1 MDIDELKHETKK
13 IKAPDL
19 GALAFGG
26 GIRTAEGLVDE
37 LKRRD
42 AAEKKKFR
50 RMMVF
55 FGVVGVGLVAFA
67 LREDPDPGVRLGRWL
82 LASIYALVVVLA
94 AVKSSGLAKVDYAE
108 PPLAFL
114 RKAERRY
121 RFVDPREYFIMV
133 PGLAVAGLAGW
144 LLAASGFDHFV
155 HRTRA
160 TAFDILYVL
169 GFLGLCAIALIMT
182 RKDWKREKGALHARL
197 KRAIED
203 FAGDD

>member
-26 GIRTAEGLVDE
+26 SVRTADGLIDE

-42 AAEKKKFR
+42 AAEKKKLR
-50 RMMVF
+50 RMMVLY
-55 FGVVGVGLVAFA
+55 GVVGVVFVAFA
-67 LREDPDPGVRLGRWL
+67 LRGDSDPGVLLGRWL

-121 RFVDPREYFIMV
+121 RFIDPREYFIMV

-144 LLAASGFDHFV
+144 LLAASGFDHIA

-169 GFLGLCAIALIMT
+169 GFLGLCAFGLIMT

-203 FAGDD
+203 FARDD